1 MASSVDGLAGAAA
14 VPVFKS
20 VANAQVGCNRSTIMS
35 QHVISGDAQLT
46 GISES
51 GGCRDPTLPANHR
64 WPTASTASR
73 SLASARSKACSLAAN
88 SAAYTVSTGTIKR
101 LIHRYLEHRIKRRA
115 LRLGSA
121 ENKIV
126 YEGRRW
132 CDATEREL
140 IGDIK
145 NIHGSHLW

>member
-1 MASSVDGLAGAAA
+1 MASSADGLAGAAA

-20 VANAQVGCNRSTIMS
+20 VANAHVGCNGSTIMN
-35 QHVISGDAQLT
+35 QHVISGDARLT

-51 GGCRDPTLPANHR
+51 GGCRGPTSPTNHR
-64 WPTASTASR
+64 RPTASR
-73 SLASARSKACSLAAN
+73 SLASARSKARSLAAN
-88 SAAYTVSTGTIKR
+88 SAAYTVWTGTIKR
-101 LIHRYLEHRIKRRA
+101 LIRRYLEHRIKRRA

-121 ENKIV
+121 ENKIE